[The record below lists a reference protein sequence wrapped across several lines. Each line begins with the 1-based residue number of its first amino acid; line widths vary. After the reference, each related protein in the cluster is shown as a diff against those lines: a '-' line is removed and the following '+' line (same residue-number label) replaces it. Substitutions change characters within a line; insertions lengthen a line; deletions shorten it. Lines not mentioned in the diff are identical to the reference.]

1 MKDEFQP
8 SPDMISMRSWLSDNL
23 AVETF
28 YTNWGTH
35 HEHPEKQKYLK
46 CTYLQTFNK
55 CWYLFRLQIVLLLFF
70 IP

>member
-1 MKDEFQP
+1 MQRKMKDEFQP
-8 SPDMISMRSWLSDNL
+8 SPDMMRLSDNL

-28 YTNWGTH
+28 NTNWGTH

-55 CWYLFRLQIVLLLFF
+55 C
-70 IP
+70 